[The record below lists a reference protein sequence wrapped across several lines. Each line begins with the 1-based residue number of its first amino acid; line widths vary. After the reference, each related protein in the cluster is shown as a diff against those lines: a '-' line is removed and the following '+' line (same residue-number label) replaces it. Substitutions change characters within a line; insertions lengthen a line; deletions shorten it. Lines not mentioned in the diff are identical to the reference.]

1 MRAASPRLSCR
12 LQVLC
17 VLARQLSLGQGLRCP
32 CVAAGGFSEC
42 SGTRAWNSAGWGI
55 TLIESLEFLD
65 ELELLEQLMCHYCL
79 CWATRGGS
87 ELDPSLG
94 LEVVA
99 ALGGA
104 AVDRQLTQRE
114 NVTERALT
122 PSDGDHLLTWS
133 TQKLQP
139 PTFPELT
146 CGAQS
151 AGQASSP
158 CIPPPRNGFLGL
170 PLHFLLLSAYQLN
183 KPPLPVARVLV
194 LSAFAISRIY
204 QDLCAS

>member
-1 MRAASPRLSCR
+1 MWARVPVPARLREQDGAAASGG
-12 LQVLC
+12 LC
-17 VLARQLSLGQGLRCP
+17 GVS
-32 CVAAGGFSEC
+32 
-42 SGTRAWNSAGWGI
+42 
-55 TLIESLEFLD
+55 
-65 ELELLEQLMCHYCL
+65 
-79 CWATRGGS
+79 RGGAG
-87 ELDPSLG
+87 SLPPPG
-94 LEVVA
+94 CLFCGSLCSSVFP
-99 ALGGA
+99 L
-104 AVDRQLTQRE
+104 R
-114 NVTERALT
+114 
-122 PSDGDHLLTWS
+122 SDGDHLLTWS

-204 QDLCAS
+204 QAPLCILADPPIGADENSPHWPGKVASWRLRLRQASRGFSPAWLSWAQHQ